1 MDTSDFSNPLES
13 SNPSEQPAGRGF
25 SVSYRGKTLLSR
37 VDPVAQCE
45 RIAAGIPVKDRTLYL
60 CPSPLYGYGLSI
72 LLDKLEPNSAV
83 LCVEAD
89 EKLFALSETNLPRN
103 SGSSPASPKERKLA
117 SLALA
122 RAKDPLEIC
131 AFSRETWGKRVFRR
145 VEVVRLTGG
154 WQLSRQ
160 LYDDIEKALGKE
172 IAIEWGNAMTLIRL
186 GRLYTRNLIRNL
198 ALLPGSE
205 SLAALDFGSRP
216 VLVLGAGP
224 SLDSLLD
231 EEGVL
236 AGGERRFRI
245 VCVDTCLPALLER
258 EISPDVVVVLESQHW
273 NLADFRGAR
282 GRKIDAALDLSA
294 LPASTRVLAGKR
306 YFFATPWTE
315 LALFARLEA
324 EGLLPK
330 TFAPMGSVGLSA
342 VALALAATRA
352 PVLTAG
358 IDFSYTLDAY
368 HGRSTPGRRNLEARQ
383 SRFRTLINAAA
394 ALREGTYN
402 ALSKT
407 GKRLRSDPAMRNYR
421 DLFEEEFGGNPRL
434 FDIAGPGLPLGIKT
448 VSAAEAF
455 AILNGGDAILN
466 DGDALNGSG
475 AIPGGTHE
483 MAPIR
488 EEPVRDFPANLLRE
502 KLPVFIRR
510 EIGLLSELKETLSGN
525 VSPERLEELLDEC
538 DYLWAHFPDCAG
550 AGRRPPSTDLS
561 FLKRVR
567 TEIEPFLR
575 LWEMS
580 LNELEKEE
588 N

>member
-1 MDTSDFSNPLES
+1 MDTLESSIPLASSNPL
-13 SNPSEQPAGRGF
+13 EQPAGRGF

-89 EKLFALSETNLPRN
+89 EKLFALSETNLPRY
-103 SGSSPASPKERKLA
+103 SGSSPASSNERKLKP
-117 SLALA
+117 LALA
-122 RAKDPLEIC
+122 RAHNPLEIC
-131 AFSRETWGKRVFRR
+131 AFTRETWGKRVFRR
-145 VEVVRLTGG
+145 VEAVRLTGG
-154 WQLSRQ
+154 WQLSRR
-160 LYDDIEKALGKE
+160 LYDDIEKALEKE

-198 ALLPGSE
+198 AILPGSE

-224 SLDSLLD
+224 SLDSVLD

-236 AGGERRFRI
+236 AGGERRFKV
-245 VCVDTCLPALLER
+245 VCVDTCLPALLSK
-258 EISPDVVVVLESQHW
+258 EISPDVVVILESQHW
-273 NLADFRGAR
+273 NLADFCGGR
-282 GRKIDAALDLSA
+282 GREIDAALDLSA

-315 LALFARLEA
+315 LALFVRLEA
-324 EGLLPK
+324 AGLLPK

-352 PVLTAG
+352 PVLAAG

-368 HGRSTPGRRNLEARQ
+368 HGRSTPGRRSLEARQ
-383 SRFRTLINAAA
+383 NRFRTLINAAA
-394 ALREGTYN
+394 ALREGTSN
-402 ALSKT
+402 VLSKS

-421 DLFEEEFGGNPRL
+421 DLFEAEFGGNPRL
-434 FDIAGPGLPLGIKT
+434 FDIDGPGLPLGVKT

-455 AILNGGDAILN
+455 AILEGDATLKDGATILNGG
-466 DGDALNGSG
+466 G
-475 AIPGGTHE
+475 AE
-483 MAPIR
+483 MIAPKR
-488 EEPVRDFPANLLRE
+488 EEPARDFAANTVMRNLPA
-502 KLPVFIRR
+502 FIRR
-510 EIGLLSELKETLSGN
+510 EIALLTELKETLSGG
-525 VSPERLEELLDEC
+525 VSSEASRLEKLLDDC

-550 AGRRPPSTDLS
+550 AARRPPSTDLS

-567 TEIEPFLR
+567 TEIEPFLK
-575 LWEMS
+575 LWEMT
-580 LNELEKEE
+580 LNELGK

>member
-1 MDTSDFSNPLES
+1 MDPGDKLLEL
-13 SNPSEQPAGRGF
+13 PAGRGF

-45 RIAAGIPVKDRTLYL
+45 RLASGIPVKDRTLYL

-89 EKLFALSETNLPRN
+89 ETLFTLSEKNFPRYAA
-103 SGSSPASPKERKLA
+103 SPASSNGRNLKP
-117 SLALA
+117 LALA

-131 AFSRETWGKRVFRR
+131 AFCRETWGKRVFRR
-145 VEVVRLTGG
+145 VEVIRLTGG
-154 WQLSRQ
+154 WQLSPQ
-160 LYDDIEKALGKE
+160 LYRDIETALGKE

-198 ALLPGSE
+198 ALLGESE
-205 SLAALDFGSRP
+205 SLAALDYSSQP

-224 SLDSLLD
+224 SLDSVL
-231 EEGVL
+231 EEAGVL
-236 AGGERRFRI
+236 AGGDRRFRI

-258 EISPDVVVVLESQHW
+258 GIQPDLVVILESQHW
-273 NLADFRGAR
+273 NLADFRGAC
-282 GRKIDAALDLSA
+282 GRKIDAAVDLSA
-294 LPASTRVLAGKR
+294 LPASARVLAGKR

-330 TFAPMGSVGLSA
+330 TFPPMGSVGLSA
-342 VALALAATRA
+342 VAVALAATGG

-368 HGRSTPGRRNLEARQ
+368 HGRSTPGRRSLEARQ
-383 SRFRTLINAAA
+383 NRFRTLINAAA
-394 ALREGTYN
+394 SLREGSFR

-407 GKRLRSDPAMRNYR
+407 GKQVRSDPAMRNYR
-421 DLFEEEFGGNPRL
+421 DIFEAEFGGNPRL
-434 FDIAGPGLPLGIKT
+434 FDISGSGLPLGIKT

-455 AILNGGDAILN
+455 TILNGGVETAS
-466 DGDALNGSG
+466 ARKKPPP
-475 AIPGGTHE
+475 IP
-483 MAPIR
+483 ADP
-488 EEPVRDFPANLLRE
+488 LRE
-502 KLPVFIRR
+502 KLQAFMRCEMGVL
-510 EIGLLSELKETLSGN
+510 EELRETLSGG
-525 VSPERLEELLDEC
+525 VPPEAARLEELLDYC

-550 AGRRPPSTDLS
+550 ATNRPHSTDLS

-567 TEIEPFLR
+567 TEIDPFLGI
-575 LWEMS
+575 WEQGS
-580 LNELEKEE
+580 RGVRE
-588 N
+588 

>member
-1 MDTSDFSNPLES
+1 MGTSESSIPLEL
-13 SNPSEQPAGRGF
+13 PAGRGF

-45 RIAAGIPVKDRTLYL
+45 RLAAGIPVKDRTLYL

-72 LLDKLEPNSAV
+72 LLDKLEANSAV

-89 EKLFALSETNLPRN
+89 EKLFALTETNLPRYA
-103 SGSSPASPKERKLA
+103 GSSPALEGRKIKP
-117 SLALA
+117 LALV

-145 VEVVRLTGG
+145 VEVIRLTGG
-154 WQLSRQ
+154 WQLSRR
-160 LYDDIEKALGKE
+160 LYDDIEAALGRE

-198 ALLPGSE
+198 SLLPESE
-205 SLAALDFGSRP
+205 NLAALDFGSRP

-224 SLDSLLD
+224 SLDSFLD
-231 EEGVL
+231 AAGVL
-236 AGGERRFRI
+236 MGGDRRFKI
-245 VCVDTCLPALLER
+245 VCVDTCLPALLSR
-258 EISPDVVVVLESQHW
+258 EISPDLVVVLESQHW

-282 GRKIDAALDLSA
+282 GRKIDAAFDLSA

-315 LALFARLEA
+315 LALFRRLEA

-342 VALALAATRA
+342 VAIALAATDA
-352 PVLTAG
+352 PVLVAG

-368 HGRSTPGRRNLEARQ
+368 HGRSTPGRRNLEERQ

-407 GKRLRSDPAMRNYR
+407 GERLRSDPAMRNYR
-421 DLFEEEFGGNPRL
+421 DLFGEEFGGNPRL

-448 VSAAEAF
+448 VSAAEARTF
-455 AILNGGDAILN
+455 LNGGVAIIKGVTTFN
-466 DGDALNGSG
+466 DGATNYS
-475 AIPGGTHE
+475 
-483 MAPIR
+483 
-488 EEPVRDFPANLLRE
+488 ANSAEGKLRA
-502 KLPVFIRR
+502 FIRR
-510 EIGLLSELKETLSGN
+510 EMGLLSELKGMLSGG
-525 VSPERLEELLDEC
+525 VSTEASRLEELLDEC

-550 AGRRPPSTDLS
+550 AGRRPPLTDLS

-567 TEIEPFLR
+567 TEIDPFLE
-575 LWEMS
+575 LWEQGS
-580 LNELEKEE
+580 RGIGE
-588 N
+588 